1 MNQFS
6 AWRYWLV
13 GIVMVAATLLALPNL
28 FPYDDALQISR
39 ADRSAMDPPAQ
50 DRVLGML
57 KSANV
62 PTNAQY
68 LEADRFVVRFPSE
81 QAQSQARETL
91 HKSAPGE
98 YVIALTRESR
108 MPMWMRS
115 VGLSP
120 MALGLDL
127 RGGVHFLY
135 EVDVAGALTQ
145 TMERLERDI
154 RSQLR
159 DARIQYASVAVT
171 RTNPGAQS
179 PSAGD
184 SVVRVTLRN
193 ASDIDAARETISS
206 DEQGL
211 TITPDTSG
219 PTPVLDVAL
228 TPQQIKSRQDLAIE
242 QNITTLRNRVD
253 ELGVAEPVVARQ
265 GANRILVQ
273 LPGVDDPNQAIR
285 VLGATATLEFRLVD
299 ETGNAYDAE
308 RTKRAPIGTKLY
320 TTREGAPI
328 LLKRELIV
336 SGDQLTNAT
345 TGFGDQGPEVNVRLD
360 DRGGKQMLAAT
371 RENVG
376 RRMAVVYKER
386 KRLAAGE
393 ACKGGREGDWCTEE
407 RVVTAPT
414 IQSVL
419 SSSFRITGFTA
430 GEAHDL
436 SLLLRSGSLATAN
449 SLVEQRTVGPSL
461 GKENIRNGFRAMLIG
476 MSLTF
481 AFLILYYRAF
491 GAIACFVLFANVVL
505 LVATMS
511 LLSAVGAS
519 LSLPGIAGIVLTV
532 GMAADA
538 NVLVYERIREEL
550 RLGNSPQA
558 AIQAGFDKAFSAIAD
573 SNITTLIA
581 GVVLFAFGTGPI
593 KGFAVTLMI
602 GIATSLFTAI
612 LGSRVLIQLIW
623 GRRRKLA
630 ALPV

>member
-1 MNQFS
+1 MYQFPT
-6 AWRYWLV
+6 WRYWLV
-13 GIVMVAATLLALPNL
+13 GIVMIAAILLALPNS
-28 FPYDDALQISR
+28 FGYDPSLQVSREDRGAIDAAVQERIT
-39 ADRSAMDPPAQ
+39 
-50 DRVLGML
+50 GIL
-57 KSANV
+57 KTAGV
-62 PTNAQY
+62 PTNEQRI
-68 LEADRFVVRFPSE
+68 EADRLVVRFPAVDE
-81 QAQSQARETL
+81 QLRARDAIQ
-91 HKSAPGE
+91 KAAAGD

-108 MPMWMRS
+108 MPSWMRS
-115 VGLSP
+115 LGLAP

-135 EVDVAGALTQ
+135 EVDVDGALAQ
-145 TMERLERDI
+145 SLERLERDI

-159 DARIQYASVAVT
+159 DERIPYS
-171 RTNPGAQS
+171 
-179 PSAGD
+179 
-184 SVVRVTLRN
+184 SVVIDKNTVRATLRN
-193 ASDIDAARETISS
+193 AADVEKAVSAITGDTP
-206 DEQGL
+206 GL
-211 TITPDTSG
+211 TVDTDTTS
-219 PTPVLDVAL
+219 PAPVLTVAL
-228 TPQQIKSRQDLAIE
+228 TAEQIRQRQDFAIQ

-253 ELGVAEPVVARQ
+253 QLGVAEPLVARQ
-265 GANRILVQ
+265 GRNRILVQ

-299 ETGNAYDAE
+299 ETNDAYQAA
-308 RTKRAPIGTKLY
+308 RTNRAPIGTKLY
-320 TTREGAPI
+320 KQRDGAPI

-336 SGDQLTNAT
+336 SGDQLTDAT

-386 KRLAAGE
+386 KRLAEGE
-393 ACKGGREGDWCTEE
+393 VCRGARDGEWCTDEE
-407 RVVTAPT
+407 VVTAPT

-419 SSSFRITGFTA
+419 SSSFRITGFAA

-436 SLLLRSGSLATAN
+436 SLLLRAGSLATPN
-449 SLVEQRTVGPSL
+449 FLVEQRTVGPSL
-461 GKENIRNGFRAMLIG
+461 GEDNIRNGLRAMIIG

-481 AFLILYYRAF
+481 AFLILYYRGF
-491 GAIACFVLFANVVL
+491 GAIACVVLLANVVL
-505 LVATMS
+505 LIATMS
-511 LLSAVGAS
+511 LLSGVGAS

-538 NVLVYERIREEL
+538 NILIYERVREEL

-558 AIQAGFDKAFSAIAD
+558 AINAGFDKAFSAIAD
-573 SNITTLIA
+573 ANITTLIA
-581 GVVLFAFGTGPI
+581 GIVLFAFGTGPI

-612 LGSRVLIQLIW
+612 VGSRALIQVIW

>member
-1 MNQFS
+1 MYQFPT
-6 AWRYWLV
+6 WRYWIV
-13 GIVMVAATLLALPNL
+13 GIVMAVAALLALPNVYR
-28 FPYDDALQISR
+28 YDDSVEISR
-39 ADRSAMDPPAQ
+39 SDRAPMDAAAQ
-50 DRVLGML
+50 ERISGLL
-57 KSANV
+57 KSANIT
-62 PTNAQY
+62 PNAQY
-68 LEADRFVVRFPSE
+68 PDADRLVVRLASVE
-81 QAQSQARETL
+81 DQQKARSAIQSV
-91 HKSAPGE
+91 GE
-98 YVIALTRESR
+98 YVVALTRESR
-108 MPMWMRS
+108 MPQWMRS

-127 RGGVHFLY
+127 RGGVQFLY
-135 EVDVAGALTQ
+135 EVDVAGSVGQAL
-145 TMERLERDI
+145 ERIERDI

-159 DARIQYASVAVT
+159 DERIPYASVVIEKA
-171 RTNPGAQS
+171 
-179 PSAGD
+179 D
-184 SVVRVTLRN
+184 SNEASNSEKIRVTLRDP
-193 ASDIDAARETISS
+193 AQTSAARTALADIPGITIA
-206 DEQGL
+206 DGPAADVLEVVMTAEQ
-211 TITPDTSG
+211 
-219 PTPVLDVAL
+219 AR
-228 TPQQIKSRQDLAIE
+228 QRQDFAVQ
-242 QNITTLRNRVD
+242 QNVNTLRKRVD
-253 ELGVAEPVVARQ
+253 ALGVAEPVVQRQ
-265 GANRILVQ
+265 GRNRILVQ

-299 ETGNAYDAE
+299 ESGDAYAAE
-308 RTKRAPIGTKLY
+308 RSNRAPIGTKLY
-320 TTREGAPI
+320 KTREGAPL

-336 SGDQLTNAT
+336 SGDQLTDAT

-360 DRGGKQMLAAT
+360 DRGGKQMFNAT

-386 KRLAAGE
+386 KRLGE
-393 ACKGGREGDWCTEE
+393 GERCKGQLDGEWCTEE
-407 RVVTAPT
+407 QAVTAPV

-436 SLLLRSGSLATAN
+436 SLLLRAGSLATPN
-449 SLVEQRTVGPSL
+449 FLVEQRTVGPTL
-461 GKENIRNGFRAMLIG
+461 GKENIENGFKAMLIG
-476 MSLTF
+476 MGLTF

-491 GAIACFVLFANVVL
+491 GAIACVVL
-505 LVATMS
+505 LSNVVVLIGAMSVIPGAT
-511 LLSAVGAS
+511 

-538 NVLVYERIREEL
+538 NVLIFERVREEL

-558 AIQAGFDKAFSAIAD
+558 AIHAGFDKAFSAIAD

-581 GVVLFAFGTGPI
+581 GIVLFAFGTGPI

-612 LGSRVLIQLIW
+612 LGSRVLIQLLW

>member
-1 MNQFS
+1 MNQIS

-13 GIVMVAATLLALPNL
+13 GIVMLASTVLALPNM
-28 FPYDDALQISR
+28 FTYDNAIQISR
-39 ADRSAMDPPAQ
+39 SDRTVMDAGAQ
-50 DRVLGML
+50 DRALGVL
-57 KSANV
+57 KTANV
-62 PTNAQY
+62 ATNAHY
-68 LEADRFVVRFPSE
+68 IDADRLVVRFPSVE
-81 QAQSQARETL
+81 AQQQARQAL

-98 YVIALTRESR
+98 YVIALTKESR
-108 MPMWMRS
+108 IPDWMRK
-115 VGLSP
+115 VGLKP

-127 RGGVHFLY
+127 RGGVNFLY
-135 EVDVAGALTQ
+135 EVDVAGALAQ
-145 TMERLERDI
+145 ARERLERDI

-159 DARIQYASVAVT
+159 DARIQYTSVAITKVN
-171 RTNPGAQS
+171 TNNEDKS
-179 PSAGD
+179 LGD
-184 SVVRVTLRN
+184 EVVRVTLRN
-193 ASDIDAARETISS
+193 ASDIAAAKTVISKDS
-206 DEQGL
+206 QGL
-211 TITPDTSG
+211 SVTESTTEAGS
-219 PTPVLDVAL
+219 VLDVRFTA
-228 TPQQIKSRQDLAIE
+228 QQIKERQSLSIE

-253 ELGVAEPVVARQ
+253 ELGVAEPVVQRQ
-265 GANRILVQ
+265 GASRILVQ

-299 ETGNAYDAE
+299 EAGDAYEAA
-308 RTKRAPIGTKLY
+308 RTKRAPIGSKLY
-320 TTREGAPI
+320 TSREGAPI

-371 RENVG
+371 KENVG

-386 KRLAAGE
+386 KRLAEGE
-393 ACKGGREGDWCTEE
+393 ICKGTREGEWCNEE

-430 GEAHDL
+430 AEAHDL
-436 SLLLRSGSLATAN
+436 SLLLRAGSLATAN
-449 SLVEQRTVGPSL
+449 SLVEQRTVGPTL
-461 GKENIRNGFRAMLIG
+461 GDENIRSGFTAMLIG
-476 MSLTF
+476 MSMTF
-481 AFLILYYRAF
+481 VFLILYYRAF
-491 GAIACFVLFANVVL
+491 GAIACVVL
-505 LVATMS
+505 LSNVIVLIATMS
-511 LLSAVGAS
+511 LLSVVGAT

-538 NVLVYERIREEL
+538 NVLIYERIREEL

-558 AIQAGFDKAFSAIAD
+558 AINAGFDKAFTAIAD

-581 GVVLFAFGTGPI
+581 GIVLFAFGTGPI

-630 ALPV
+630 ELPV

>member
-1 MNQFS
+1 MNQLS

-13 GIVMVAATLLALPNL
+13 GIVMVAAAVLALPNV
-28 FPYDDALQISR
+28 FTYDDALQISR
-39 ADRSAMDPPAQ
+39 ADRGAMDPPAQ
-50 DRVLGML
+50 ERVLGL
-57 KSANV
+57 FKTANV
-62 PTNAQY
+62 PTNAHY
-68 LEADRFVVRFPSE
+68 LEADRLVVRFPSQ
-81 QAQSQARETL
+81 QAQTQAREAV

-108 MPMWMRS
+108 MPQWMRS
-115 VGLSP
+115 VGLNP

-145 TMERLERDI
+145 TLERLERDI

-159 DARIQYASVAVT
+159 DARIQYASVAVM
-171 RTNPGAQS
+171 RKN
-179 PSAGD
+179 SAGQGAGGD
-184 SVVRVTLRN
+184 VVRVTLRN
-193 ASDIDAARETISS
+193 VSDIEAATKAISGDS
-206 DEQGL
+206 QGL
-211 TITPDTSG
+211 TVTPNTSE
-219 PTPVLDVAL
+219 PVPVLDVSL
-228 TPQQIKSRQDLAIE
+228 TTQQVKERQDLAIE

-320 TTREGAPI
+320 TTREGVPI

-393 ACKGGREGDWCTEE
+393 ICKGAREGEWCTEE

-419 SSSFRITGFTA
+419 ASSFRITGFTA

-436 SLLLRSGSLATAN
+436 SLLLRAGSLATAN
-449 SLVEQRTVGPSL
+449 SLVEQRTVGPTL

-491 GAIACFVLFANVVL
+491 GAIACVVLLANVVL
-505 LVATMS
+505 LIATMS
-511 LLSAVGAS
+511 LLSAVGAT

-538 NVLVYERIREEL
+538 NVLIYERIREEL

-558 AIQAGFDKAFSAIAD
+558 AIGAGFDKAFSAIAD

-581 GVVLFAFGTGPI
+581 AVVLFAFGTGPI

>member
-1 MNQFS
+1 
-6 AWRYWLV
+6 
-13 GIVMVAATLLALPNL
+13 MVAAFVLALPNG
-28 FPYDDALQISR
+28 FGYDPSLQVSREDRGVIDAPVQERITGILKG
-39 ADRSAMDPPAQ
+39 ADIQ
-50 DRVLGML
+50 
-57 KSANV
+57 
-62 PTNAQY
+62 TNEQRI
-68 LEADRFVVRFPSE
+68 EADRLVVRFAAIDDQLKARDAI
-81 QAQSQARETL
+81 QAA
-91 HKSAPGE
+91 AAGD

-108 MPMWMRS
+108 MPGWMRS
-115 VGLSP
+115 LGLSP

-135 EVDVAGALTQ
+135 EVDVDGALAQ
-145 TMERLERDI
+145 SLERLERDI
-154 RSQLR
+154 RGQLR
-159 DARIQYASVAVT
+159 DDRIPYSSVVIDK
-171 RTNPGAQS
+171 N
-179 PSAGD
+179 D
-184 SVVRVTLRN
+184 VRVTLRSADDVQKATN
-193 ASDIDAARETISS
+193 SITGDAAGVTV
-206 DEQGL
+206 DA
-211 TITPDTSG
+211 DTSS
-219 PTPVLDVAL
+219 PAPVLTVAL
-228 TPQQIKSRQDLAIE
+228 TQEQIRQRQDFAIQ

-253 ELGVAEPVVARQ
+253 QLGVAEPMVARQ
-265 GANRILVQ
+265 GRNRILVQ

-299 ETGNAYDAE
+299 DANDAYQAA
-308 RTKRAPIGTKLY
+308 RSNRAPIGTKLY
-320 TTREGAPI
+320 KQRDGAPI

-336 SGDQLTNAT
+336 SGDQLTDAT

-386 KRLAAGE
+386 KRLAQGE
-393 ACKGGREGDWCTEE
+393 PCRGARDGEWCTEE
-407 RVVTAPT
+407 EVVTAPT

-419 SSSFRITGFTA
+419 SSSFRITGFA
-430 GEAHDL
+430 AAEAHDL
-436 SLLLRSGSLATAN
+436 ALLLRAGSLATPN
-449 SLVEQRTVGPSL
+449 FLVEQRTVGPSL
-461 GKENIRNGFRAMLIG
+461 GEDNIRNGFRAMIIG

-481 AFLILYYRAF
+481 AFLMLYYRGF
-491 GAIACFVLFANVVL
+491 GAIACVVLLANVVL
-505 LVATMS
+505 LIAIMS
-511 LLSAVGAS
+511 LLSGVGAS

-538 NVLVYERIREEL
+538 NILIYERVREEL

-558 AIQAGFDKAFSAIAD
+558 SINAGFDKAFSAIAD

-581 GVVLFAFGTGPI
+581 GIVLFAFGTGPI

-630 ALPV
+630 VLPV